1 MSTTDPALQE
11 QCFLLLWHKTK
22 KLQEEEEEDRK
33 EEEKKGKNLKALMEE
48 EKRNSKKENLVV
60 MSYDTD
66 FNKLST
72 DIAKETWVV
81 GGMRDPLSRSR
92 SWKR

>member
-1 MSTTDPALQE
+1 MRCRSAPAKS
-11 QCFLLLWHKTK
+11 W
-22 KLQEEEEEDRK
+22 QEEEEEEEEEEQDRK
-33 EEEKKGKNLKALMEE
+33 QEEKKGKNLKALMEE
-48 EKRNSKKENLVV
+48 EGKNSKKENLVV

-66 FNKLST
+66 FYKLST

-81 GGMRDPLSRSR
+81 GGMKDTVARSR

>member
-1 MSTTDPALQE
+1 MRCRSAPAKSWQE
-11 QCFLLLWHKTK
+11 EEEEEEEK
-22 KLQEEEEEDRK
+22 EEEEDRK